1 MDKPK
6 VGLVL
11 GAGSARGL
19 AHVGVLQVLEEQGI
33 PFHFIVGSSMGAMI
47 GGIYGSGTDIKILGK
62 VFEQIDLGRFFEIG
76 IPTMGFINGTK
87 INEFL
92 KLLTK
97 NKRFEDLFL
106 PVYMVATDL
115 YTGTTVVINEG
126 SVAEAIR
133 ASISIPGIFR
143 PVPRGQMLLV
153 DGAVTDR
160 VPVEAA
166 AQMGA
171 DIIIAVDVKFG
182 AGKQIVINN
191 TLDVILTSLDIMQ
204 RQQLDTIC
212 NTPGKNPILI
222 ERLADLSL
230 LYGGRSDYNSCND
243 DIQSLSKQH
252 QIDPCS
258 ISRRSSSLPE
268 AMVSRVRCKTNS
280 IWDRTCSA
288 Y

>member
-1 MDKPK
+1 
-6 VGLVL
+6 
-11 GAGSARGL
+11 
-19 AHVGVLQVLEEQGI
+19 
-33 PFHFIVGSSMGAMI
+33 MGAMI

-191 TLDVILTSLDIMQ
+191 NLAPFYRTGHHFSWSIVSAHGIY
-204 RQQLDTIC
+204 R
-212 NTPGKNPILI
+212 NFHLI
-222 ERLADLSL
+222 
-230 LYGGRSDYNSCND
+230 
-243 DIQSLSKQH
+243 
-252 QIDPCS
+252 P
-258 ISRRSSSLPE
+258 P
-268 AMVSRVRCKTNS
+268 
-280 IWDRTCSA
+280 
-288 Y
+288 

>member
-6 VGLVL
+6 MGLVL

-33 PFHFIVGSSMGAMI
+33 PFDFIVGSSMGAMI
-47 GGIYGSGTDIKILGK
+47 AGIYGSGTDIKILGK

-76 IPTMGFINGTK
+76 IPHMGFINGTK

-97 NKRFEDLFL
+97 KQSFDDLAL

-115 YTGTTVVINEG
+115 YTGTTVVRNEG
-126 SVAEAIR
+126 VVAEAIR
-133 ASISIPGIFR
+133 ARICIPGKFR
-143 PVPRGQMLLV
+143 PVPWDHMLLV

-166 AQMGA
+166 SQLGA

-182 AGKQIVINN
+182 AEKKIVINN

-204 RQQLDTIC
+204 KQQLDTIT
-212 NTPGKNPILI
+212 NKADVLI
-222 ERLADLSL
+222 QPAVA
-230 LYGGRSDYNSCND
+230 GYNSWDFNKAHE
-243 DIQSLSKQH
+243 IIALGREAALAKLGQLQEVKQML
-252 QIDPCS
+252 IDSTVPGTKPS
-258 ISRRSSSLPE
+258 EER
-268 AMVSRVRCKTNS
+268 
-280 IWDRTCSA
+280 
-288 Y
+288 

>member
-1 MDKPK
+1 VKGPDQIFSPGMIDRRFTSYTT
-6 VGLVL
+6 VHL
-11 GAGSARGL
+11 G
-19 AHVGVLQVLEEQGI
+19 HVGVLQVLEEQGI

-212 NTPGKNPILI
+212 NKSDVLI
-222 ERLADLSL
+222 QPAVA
-230 LYGGRSDYNSCND
+230 GYNSWDFNKAQEL
-243 DIQSLSKQH
+243 IALGREATLAKLEELKEVKQKFSP
-252 QIDPCS
+252 Q
-258 ISRRSSSLPE
+258 
-268 AMVSRVRCKTNS
+268 V
-280 IWDRTCSA
+280 
-288 Y
+288 